1 MTILYRPKTIVEARS
16 IIQAELDR
24 IADDFSKSLRR
35 CRNAAEFLMKGPEQQ
50 CSEAKKAKLKGVIRN
65 IEEPNSRQQASL

>member
-1 MTILYRPKTIVEARS
+1 MTNLYRPKKTVDAKS

-35 CRNAAEFLMKGPEQQ
+35 FRDAAEFLMNGPERQYN
-50 CSEAKKAKLKGVIRN
+50 EAKNAKPKGGYS
-65 IEEPNSRQQASL
+65 EP

>member
-1 MTILYRPKTIVEARS
+1 MKNLYGPKTIVEAKS

-35 CRNAAEFLMKGPEQQ
+35 CRDVAEFLMNGSERQYD
-50 CSEAKKAKLKGVIRN
+50 EAKKAKLKGGYS
-65 IEEPNSRQQASL
+65 EP